1 LTRLCVGESFVVIG
15 NQARRLAAAE
25 VEQSGMSQMA
35 VNQHERS
42 PIFRVPGDDQRL
54 DNPYFADRGDDAL

>member
-1 LTRLCVGESFVVIG
+1 LCVGESFVVIG
-15 NQARRLAAAE
+15 NQARRLAAADD
-25 VEQSGMSQMA
+25 EQSGMSQMA

-42 PIFRVPGDDQRL
+42 PVFRVPGDDQRL